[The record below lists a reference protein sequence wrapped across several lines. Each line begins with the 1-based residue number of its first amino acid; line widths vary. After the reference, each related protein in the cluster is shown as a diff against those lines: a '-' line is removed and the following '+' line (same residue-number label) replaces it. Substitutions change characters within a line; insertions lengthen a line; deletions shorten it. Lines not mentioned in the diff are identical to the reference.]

1 MDNVLKS
8 LYIRLDANSNNL
20 TSSAIGQILVKIIYS
35 NGGKATK
42 KEILDKYADICGNKK
57 TNFLEVTKI
66 LDSLVDVDIKKHDKQ
81 YYLSTTKFDKI
92 KKAEEESKRRKED
105 ILDCYFAKL
114 YSSREQI
121 TDWLQDISILFFQQ
135 FSDDWISDLVTSQHA
150 VLRNEASIKD
160 MVLKRTKANK
170 NLDKR
175 DLEELSKRF
184 FNFVGDNKSIV
195 DDYLWEYG
203 TSAFAAKLIT
213 NTYGVNSITLD
224 AFRNSKCIFDTNILL
239 FIALDSRFREGIVA
253 LEKVFEDLNIEVGY
267 LYITKKEYQD
277 KVHGQHAMTKHN
289 IDVYGYNIASFPDD
303 DFTSC
308 AKSRGCRNAEDFD
321 VFFDQISSLPEY
333 VHDKWPVKL
342 LDNDSGLVEA
352 IDKAQA
358 DESKKNE
365 LNTIYRGLKGRDKRQ
380 NALLHDIGLL
390 EGVEYLRKSE

>member
-42 KEILDKYADICGNKK
+42 KEKK
-57 TNFLEVTKI
+57 TNILEVTKI

-92 KKAEEESKRRKED
+92 KKAEEDSKRRKED

-175 DLEELSKRF
+175 DLEELPKRF
-184 FNFVGDNKSIV
+184 FNFVGDNKI
-195 DDYLWEYG
+195 
-203 TSAFAAKLIT
+203 
-213 NTYGVNSITLD
+213 
-224 AFRNSKCIFDTNILL
+224 RNMIMC
-239 FIALDSRFREGIVA
+239 
-253 LEKVFEDLNIEVGY
+253 
-267 LYITKKEYQD
+267 
-277 KVHGQHAMTKHN
+277 
-289 IDVYGYNIASFPDD
+289 
-303 DFTSC
+303 
-308 AKSRGCRNAEDFD
+308 
-321 VFFDQISSLPEY
+321 
-333 VHDKWPVKL
+333 
-342 LDNDSGLVEA
+342 
-352 IDKAQA
+352 
-358 DESKKNE
+358 
-365 LNTIYRGLKGRDKRQ
+365 
-380 NALLHDIGLL
+380 
-390 EGVEYLRKSE
+390 